1 MNVKKLF
8 LLRHAKPFF
17 GFVDPGLGDCGKE
30 QARKLADLLKENLI
44 GVPDSDITIWTSAAR
59 DAVET
64 SLIILDVFP
73 DSDLATY
80 KKLGDGI
87 KNDWDFDWLIEK
99 LDNFEGQILIIVSH
113 LEYVQ
118 RFPRVLEFLENSS
131 DYAQGVLIEDDNCF
145 NFYSY

>member
-8 LLRHAKPFF
+8 LLRHAKPFY
-17 GFVDPGLGDCGKE
+17 GLENPGLGVPGKE
-30 QARKLADLLKENLI
+30 QSRELADLLKNNLI
-44 GVPDSDITIWTSAAR
+44 GIPNSDITIWTSASR

-73 DSDLATY
+73 DSDFAVY

-99 LDNFEGQILIIVSH
+99 LDNFDGQILIIVSH

-131 DYAQGVLIEDDNCF
+131 DYAQGVLIENGRCS